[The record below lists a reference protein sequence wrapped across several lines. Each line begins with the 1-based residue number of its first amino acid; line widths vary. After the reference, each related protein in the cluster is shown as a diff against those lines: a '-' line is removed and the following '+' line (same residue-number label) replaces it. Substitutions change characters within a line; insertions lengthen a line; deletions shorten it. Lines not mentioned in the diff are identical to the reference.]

1 MKEFLKYGIF
11 YWRLTEGKILIFM
24 GFTLMAT
31 FCEAFFALSLLPLM
45 ELGTKNPGK
54 YSNFV
59 YSYLAEWGWGQNNNL
74 LPLLVWALICICL
87 TSVGNLSA
95 KIYSAKLQ
103 ADMYNKIQMQVCP
116 KLFNSSYRYFIS
128 KSIGVLNNAVVQQ
141 FGGTAFAFK
150 HYATVI
156 TGCSL
161 AVAYLAIPVVSAP
174 LSVGVLFMAMI
185 LMLPVFKLFNRK
197 NRGYSIQRVAAM
209 TKLNGLLLQ
218 VMGNFKYIKST
229 AMVGLVLKK
238 LKEDVHNLSHK
249 IKKIAIWGDTSS
261 FIFRPYAVGVIFVMI
276 YVSVTHLDQSF
287 IQASAMFAFLYM
299 AYQKGIVVP
308 VSYQKFLSCIG
319 AIKTYETIDHETN
332 ESPDEYETETGTAQP
347 DFAKP
352 VALKNIS
359 FSYTDDDQKV
369 LNEIS
374 IDIPSK
380 KSIAIVGE
388 SGSGKSTLV
397 NLITGLLKP
406 QDGTISLGE
415 TTYPDLD
422 IIELR
427 EGIGYITQEPV
438 IFNDTVINN
447 LTLWNEEADRDEVV
461 AITKKAHA
469 HDFIQQMEDG
479 YDTLLGDNG
488 VNISGGQRQ
497 RLSIAREL
505 FRNPPLMIFD
515 EATSA
520 LDSETEGK
528 IQKEI
533 DELKGERT
541 IIIIAHRLATIKNC
555 DLVYV
560 LDAGKVVEQ
569 GTYNDL
575 YDKKGVFRKM
585 VDKQSL

>member
-1 MKEFLKYGIF
+1 MKEFLKYGLF
-11 YWRLTEGKILIFM
+11 YWRLTEGKIMIFI
-24 GFTLMAT
+24 GFTLLAT

-45 ELGTKNPGK
+45 ELGSQNPGK
-54 YSNFV
+54 YSKFV
-59 YSYLAEWGWGQNNNL
+59 YSFLMDSGFEQNNIL
-74 LPLLVWALICICL
+74 LPLLILALICICL
-87 TSVGNLSA
+87 TSAGNLSA

-103 ADMYNKIQMQVCP
+103 ADMYNKIQMQMCP
-116 KLFNSSYRYFIS
+116 KLFNSSYKYFIS
-128 KSIGVLNNAVVQQ
+128 KSIGLLNNAVIQQ

-150 HYATVI
+150 HYATVL

-161 AVAYLAIPVVSAP
+161 AVAYLAIPTFSDP
-174 LSVGVLFMAMI
+174 LSVILLFLALMPMIPVLR
-185 LMLPVFKLFNRK
+185 LFNRK

-218 VMGNFKYIKST
+218 VMSNFKYVKST

-238 LKEDVHNLSHK
+238 LKKDVFNLSHK

-261 FIFRPYAVGVIFVMI
+261 FIIRPYAVGVIFAMI
-276 YVSVTHLDQSF
+276 YFSVTYLDKSF
-287 IQASAMFAFLYM
+287 IQAGAMFAFLYM

-319 AIKTYETIDHETN
+319 AIKTYEQIEMET
-332 ESPDEYETETGTAQP
+332 EASPDEYEIESGDVKP
-347 DFAKP
+347 DFSKEILFKDISFSYSVQASA
-352 VALKNIS
+352 VLKNIS
-359 FSYTDDDQKV
+359 IT
-369 LNEIS
+369 
-374 IDIPSK
+374 IPPK

-397 NLITGLLKP
+397 NLVTGLLRP
-406 QDGTISLGE
+406 QSGTISIAGVDF
-415 TTYPDLD
+415 PDLD
-422 IIELR
+422 VINLR
-427 EGIGYITQEPV
+427 SGIGYISQESV
-438 IFNDTVINN
+438 IFNDTVRNN
-447 LTLWNEEADRDEVV
+447 ITLWNDNIALDDIIKV
-461 AITKKAHA
+461 TKKAHA
-469 HDFIQQMEDG
+469 HDFIMQMDDG

-533 DELKGERT
+533 DALKGERT

-560 LDAGKVVEQ
+560 LDDGKVVEK
-569 GTYNDL
+569 GTYQEL
-575 YDKKGVFRKM
+575 YDKKGIFREM
-585 VDKQSL
+585 VMKQSL